1 MGTGEVITIKKGDA
15 PAEKKAFRSP
25 LKKNKPEMVDP
36 STPPKYGA
44 SQSVTEDGFERVSGV
59 VSAPLRVFLVVSI
72 AFSLAAVPVLT
83 WGASARLLQ
92 DARDVAPPF
101 SCGPCVTREC
111 ALSEDTHAAFAA
123 PTSDRTTPFAE
134 RFHSAPVYPGAP
146 DTTAML
152 DVAVDAD
159 GFPATDNLDAADP
172 NLHWAG
178 QRAVDNSQYVDVLVD
193 PIEEETKRR

>member
-1 MGTGEVITIKKGDA
+1 
-15 PAEKKAFRSP
+15 
-25 LKKNKPEMVDP
+25 MVDP

-72 AFSLAAVPVLT
+72 AFSLAAVPFLT

-111 ALSEDTHAAFAA
+111 ALSEARGGWKGKTTTRVSAATADTR
-123 PTSDRTTPFAE
+123 RTVTECSYVAKTRSALEPSPFLASE
-134 RFHSAPVYPGAP
+134 KHR
-146 DTTAML
+146 
-152 DVAVDAD
+152 
-159 GFPATDNLDAADP
+159 
-172 NLHWAG
+172 
-178 QRAVDNSQYVDVLVD
+178 
-193 PIEEETKRR
+193 